1 MEKREVMENEEK
13 TEAVK
18 ETKFTKE
25 QILKCARYSG
35 KRDIL
40 SVILNDGE
48 SYGHKELQNA
58 VEKFLKGKVD

>member
-1 MEKREVMENEEK
+1 MKKRPKPLRKQNLQ
-13 TEAVK
+13 
-18 ETKFTKE
+18 KE

-48 SYGHKELQNA
+48 SYGHKEIQNA